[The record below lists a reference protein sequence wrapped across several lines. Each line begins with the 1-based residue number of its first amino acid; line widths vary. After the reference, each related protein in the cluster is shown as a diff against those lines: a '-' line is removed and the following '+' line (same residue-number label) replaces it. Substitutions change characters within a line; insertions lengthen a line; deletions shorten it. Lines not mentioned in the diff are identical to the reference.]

1 MGSDDSGAA
10 AGPLRFALLGP
21 VRAWRGE
28 RVLDLGAPRQRSVAA
43 VLLLGRGRP
52 VARDQ
57 LVRAVWGEPAPA
69 YAVPQLQKYVSALRR
84 VLEPERSPR
93 SPSGVLNWS
102 ASGYVLDVGPDGI
115 DAAAFERGVGR
126 GRAARARGDAEGA
139 AEELRAALAL
149 WHGPDAPALSDVTS
163 GFLDTE
169 RDRLAELRAAALEE
183 RVQADL
189 DLGRH
194 QEVVPELMRLVGDFP
209 LRERFAGLLMLA
221 LYRCGRQ
228 GDALGAY
235 RRMRRGL
242 REELGVDPGAEVQE
256 LHGRI
261 LASAPS
267 LDLDLDRPG
276 VTDSAHGPG
285 AGVPDGDGPPHLS
298 VARAIEG
305 LHQLP
310 MDIPEFIGREAEL
323 RELVGETADM
333 GTDTDTGTG
342 TGTGTGV
349 IVAVIEGMAGVG
361 KTRLAVRAAHQ
372 LVAQGHF
379 ADVQLWAD
387 LKGFSPDRPPADP
400 AHVLEDFLR
409 LLGVPG
415 DLVPEQLDA
424 RAALYRDRLAGR
436 RALVVL
442 DDAADEEQVRP
453 LLPGTGSCLLLI
465 TSRRVLGGLDGAR
478 TTRLAPFSPKE
489 AAALIDRVTER
500 ERPGADPPDHP
511 GVESPQVPGPDDALL
526 RVAELCGHLPLAVA
540 LAGRRLRTRPS
551 WSTADLAR
559 RLEADEGRLR
569 QLAVGGRTVDA
580 AFALSYESLPEP
592 RRRAFRLL
600 ALHPGTDCTPESAAA
615 LLGTDRDTTEDLL
628 EALLDEH
635 LLQSFAHGRYR
646 HHDLL
651 RLYAHGRTHAEDTEA
666 ARTAATLRLAHWYC
680 DAAEDAR
687 HRLEPWWTPDGCPRT
702 AAHPRP
708 APPESAAAAL
718 EWLERERAN
727 LTAVTEE
734 TTRLGRYDC
743 TRRLAAA
750 AHSFLGL
757 HAYGTDS
764 LAGLHLGLDAA
775 RRSGDLARQ
784 ARAVRDIG
792 LVHDGLG
799 RHDEAAEHQLHAL
812 ALSEEAGDARGVAEA
827 RCGLGRAHAAR
838 GRYGESGEQ
847 HRLALAVFRETG
859 DRHGEARS
867 LAGLGLAD
875 WFTRGTHHRSAARH
889 RRAFALFQEVG
900 DVRGHALE
908 TSRLGMAHWVF
919 GNHEECAAHHRRAL
933 TLFEEAGDRRGQ
945 AVARSG
951 LALAEWHLGRPDE
964 ADAHYQR
971 ALAAFRDT
979 CDRQGEAMVLQ
990 RLGYV
995 HWVTGRYGRGEAELR
1010 DALALCAGTGNRN
1023 TEAWTLTSLGH
1034 LCLRLR
1040 RDDEAKDLLRD
1051 GLALSRRLGD
1061 RHCESS
1067 GLLGLALT
1075 ALNQGDPAACGRH
1088 ARDSLTLARAIANPH
1103 GEAWAMIGVG
1113 LALVH
1118 GGGEVGVRAG
1128 GGVDHIGSGQDAG
1141 EEWFRRAAAVAER
1154 VREPHTESMARHELG
1169 RAAAHLERP
1178 AEAERHLRAAL
1189 ALRRRIQD
1197 RHGEAE
1203 TRTELAAL
1211 LRDTGRPDASR
1222 AEEEAASALYSG
1234 IPLHDRVPL
1243 APWPPG
1249 PRAGTAS
1256 DRP

>member
-1 MGSDDSGAA
+1 MGPDDSGAA

-28 RVLDLGAPRQRSVAA
+28 RALDLGAPRQRSVAA
-43 VLLLGRGRP
+43 VLLLGGGRP
-52 VARDQ
+52 VTRDQ

-102 ASGYVLDVGPDGI
+102 AGGYVLDVGPDGV

-149 WHGPDAPALSDVTS
+149 WDGPDVPALSDVTS

-209 LRERFAGLLMLA
+209 LRERFAALLMLA

-228 GDALGAY
+228 GDALGVY
-235 RRMRRGL
+235 RRTRRGL
-242 REELGVDPGAEVQE
+242 REELGVDPGAEVRE

-261 LASAPS
+261 LTSAPS
-267 LDLDLDRPG
+267 LDLDRRG
-276 VTDSAHGPG
+276 VTGSAHGPG
-285 AGVPDGDGPPHLS
+285 AGVTDGDGPSEPAG
-298 VARAIEG
+298 ARAIEG
-305 LHQLP
+305 LRQLP
-310 MDIPEFIGREAEL
+310 MDIPEFTGREAEL
-323 RELVGETADM
+323 RELVGETTDM
-333 GTDTDTGTG
+333 GTG

-415 DLVPEQLDA
+415 DLVPEQVEA

-489 AAALIDRVTER
+489 ATALIDRVTER
-500 ERPGADPPDHP
+500 ERPWTGPPDHP
-511 GVESPQVPGPDDALL
+511 GAKSPQVPGPDDALL

-551 WSTADLAR
+551 WSTTDLAR
-559 RLEADEGRLR
+559 RLEADAGRLR

-615 LLGTDRDTTEDLL
+615 LLGTDRDTAEDLL

-651 RLYAHGRTHAEDTEA
+651 RLYAHGRTHAEDTEE
-666 ARTAATLRLAHWYC
+666 ARTAAVLRLARWYC
-680 DAAEDAR
+680 DAAEEAR
-687 HRLEPWWTPDGCPRT
+687 RRLEPWRSAADDGRRLVLPT
-702 AAHPRP
+702 GPGP
-708 APPESAAAAL
+708 APAAAAL

-727 LTAVTEE
+727 LTAATEE
-734 TTRLGRYDC
+734 AARRDWHDC
-743 TRRLAAA
+743 TWRLAAA
-750 AHSFLGL
+750 THSFLGL

-764 LAGLHLGLDAA
+764 LAGLRLGLEAA
-775 RRSGDLARQ
+775 LRSGDLARQ
-784 ARAVRDIG
+784 ARSVRDIG
-792 LVHDGLG
+792 VVYDGLG
-799 RHDEAAEHQLHAL
+799 RHDEAAEQYQRAL
-812 ALSEEAGDARGVAEA
+812 AVSENAGDAHGAAMA
-827 RCGLGRAHAAR
+827 RCALGRTYAVR
-838 GRYGESGEQ
+838 GRYRESAEQ

-859 DRHGEARS
+859 DRHGEACS

-875 WFTRGTHHRSAARH
+875 WFTGRTHHRSAARH
-889 RRAFALFQEVG
+889 RRALALFRLLG
-900 DVRGHALE
+900 DVRRHAIEL
-908 TSRLGMAHWVF
+908 SNLGMAHWTF
-919 GNHEECAAHHRRAL
+919 GNHEECAHHHRRAL
-933 TLFEEAGDRRGQ
+933 TLFEEISDRRGQ
-945 AVARSG
+945 ALARGG
-951 LALAEWHLGRPDE
+951 LGLAEWHLGRPE
-964 ADAHYQR
+964 QAHEHLLR
-971 ALAAFRDT
+971 ALAAFRDI
-979 CDRQGEAMVLQ
+979 CDRQGEAAMLQ
-990 RLGYV
+990 RLGYL
-995 HWVTGRYGRGEAELR
+995 HWVTGRYGRGEAELCE
-1010 DALALCAGTGNRN
+1010 ALALCAGTGNRN
-1023 TEAWTLTSLGH
+1023 TEAWTRTSLGH

-1051 GLALSRRLGD
+1051 GLTLSRRLGD

-1075 ALNQGDPAACGRH
+1075 ALNQGDPAACERH

-1118 GGGEVGVRAG
+1118 GGGGGEVGVRSG
-1128 GGVDHIGSGQDAG
+1128 GGVDHIGGGQEAG

-1154 VREPHTESMARHELG
+1154 VREPHTASMARHELG

-1211 LRDTGRPDASR
+1211 LRDTGRPDAAR
-1222 AEEEAASALYSG
+1222 AEEEAASALYAA

-1243 APWPPG
+1243 APWLPD
-1249 PRAGTAS
+1249 PRAGKA
-1256 DRP
+1256 

>member
-1 MGSDDSGAA
+1 MGPDDSGAA

-28 RVLDLGAPRQRSVAA
+28 RALDLGAPRQRSVAA
-43 VLLLGRGRP
+43 VLLLGGGRP

-93 SPSGVLNWS
+93 APSGVLNWS
-102 ASGYVLDVGPDGI
+102 AGGYVLDVGPDGV

-126 GRAARARGDAEGA
+126 GRTARARGDANGA

-149 WHGPDAPALSDVTS
+149 WDGPDTLALSDVTS

-183 RVQADL
+183 RVRADL

-209 LRERFAGLLMLA
+209 LRERFAALLMLA

-228 GDALGAY
+228 GDALGVY
-235 RRMRRGL
+235 RRTRRGL

-261 LASAPS
+261 LTSAPS
-267 LDLDLDRPG
+267 LDLDLDQPG
-276 VTDSAHGPG
+276 VTGSAHGPG
-285 AGVPDGDGPPHLS
+285 AGVTDGDGPSEPAG
-298 VARAIEG
+298 ARAIEG
-305 LHQLP
+305 LRQLP
-310 MDIPEFIGREAEL
+310 MDIPEFTGREAEL
-323 RELVGETADM
+323 RELVGETTDM
-333 GTDTDTGTG
+333 GT
-342 TGTGTGV
+342 GV
-349 IVAVIEGMAGVG
+349 VVAVIEGMAGVG

-379 ADVQLWAD
+379 ADAQLWAD

-415 DLVPEQLDA
+415 DLVPDQVEA

-489 AAALIDRVTER
+489 ATALIDRVTER
-500 ERPGADPPDHP
+500 ERPWTGPPDHP
-511 GVESPQVPGPDDALL
+511 GANSPQVPGPDDALL
-526 RVAELCGHLPLAVA
+526 RIAELCGHLPLAVA

-551 WSTADLAR
+551 WSTTDLAR
-559 RLEADEGRLR
+559 RLEADAGRLR

-580 AFALSYESLPEP
+580 PFALSYESLPEP

-615 LLGTDRDTTEDLL
+615 LLGTDRDTAEDLL

-651 RLYAHGRTHAEDTEA
+651 RLYAHGRTHAEDTEET
-666 ARTAATLRLAHWYC
+666 RTAAVLRLARWYC
-680 DAAEDAR
+680 DAAEEAR
-687 HRLEPWWTPDGCPRT
+687 RRLEPWRSAADDGRRLVVPT
-702 AAHPRP
+702 GPGP
-708 APPESAAAAL
+708 APAAAAL

-734 TTRLGRYDC
+734 AARRDWHDC
-743 TRRLAAA
+743 TWRLAAA
-750 AHSFLGL
+750 THSFLGL

-764 LAGLHLGLDAA
+764 LAGLRLGLEAA
-775 RRSGDLARQ
+775 LRSGDLARQ
-784 ARAVRDIG
+784 ARSARDIG
-792 LVHDGLG
+792 VVYDGLG
-799 RHDEAAEHQLHAL
+799 RHDEAAEQHLRAL
-812 ALSEEAGDARGVAEA
+812 ALSEEAGDAHGVAEA
-827 RCGLGRAHAAR
+827 RCALGRTHGAR
-838 GRYGESGEQ
+838 GRHRESAEQ
-847 HRLALAVFRETG
+847 HRLALSAFRATD
-859 DRHGEARS
+859 DRHGEACS
-867 LAGLGLAD
+867 LAGLSLAN
-875 WFTRGTHHRSAARH
+875 WFTGRTHHRSAA
-889 RRAFALFQEVG
+889 Q
-900 DVRGHALE
+900 
-908 TSRLGMAHWVF
+908 
-919 GNHEECAAHHRRAL
+919 HRRAL
-933 TLFEEAGDRRGQ
+933 TLFQRLGDVRRHAVELSNLGLAHWAFGNYGECARRHRSALALFEEISDRRGQ
-945 AVARSG
+945 ALAHGGIG
-951 LALAEWHLGRPDE
+951 LAELHLGRPE
-964 ADAHYQR
+964 RAREHCLR
-971 ALAAFRDT
+971 ALAAFRDV
-979 CDRQGEAMVLQ
+979 CDRQGEAALLQ

-995 HWVTGRYGRGEAELR
+995 HWVTGQYGRGEAELR
-1010 DALALCAGTGNRN
+1010 EALDLCAGTGNRN

-1034 LCLRLR
+1034 LCLRVR
-1040 RDDEAKDLLRD
+1040 RDDEAVDLLRR
-1051 GLALSRRLGD
+1051 GLDLSRGHGD

-1067 GLLGLALT
+1067 GLLGLSLV
-1075 ALNQGDPAACGRH
+1075 ALNRGDLSDCERL
-1088 ARDSLTLARAIANPH
+1088 ARQSLGLARAIGNPH
-1103 GEAWAMIGVG
+1103 GETWGLLGVG
-1113 LALVH
+1113 FALVH
-1118 GGGEVGVRAG
+1118 GAAPQAG
-1128 GGVDHIGSGQDAG
+1128 AD
-1141 EEWFRRAAAVAER
+1141 WFRRALAVAER
-1154 VREPHTESMARHELG
+1154 VREPHTEATARHG
-1169 RAAAHLERP
+1169 MGCAAAYGDRP
-1178 AEAERHLRAAL
+1178 EEAEEHLRAAL
-1189 ALRRRIQD
+1189 ALRCRIQD

-1211 LRDTGRPDASR
+1211 LRDTGRPDAAR
-1222 AEEEAASALYSG
+1222 AEEEAASALYAG
-1234 IPLHDRVPL
+1234 IPLHSRGPL
-1243 APWPPG
+1243 APWLPD
-1249 PRAGTAS
+1249 PRAGKA
-1256 DRP
+1256 